1 MLVRGTEKGPWGLAR
16 LIKSEVA
23 FPSAVI
29 RYGRGRTREAAAG
42 PDDYEIERLEVS
54 VLRLFLSFLVLL
66 S

>member
-29 RYGRGRTREAAAG
+29 RYGRTREAAAG